1 MASFRLRP
9 CCEQLLKHILI
20 QSVTLFE
27 NGPDNGP
34 RGAIDAER
42 QAGSGVIFES
52 PARRERH
59 STGTDR

>member
-1 MASFRLRP
+1 LRR

-34 RGAIDAER
+34 WGAIDAER
-42 QAGSGVIFES
+42 QAGSGCYL
-52 PARRERH
+52 
-59 STGTDR
+59 